1 MLENMKRTSLQRPVL
16 PHWLD
21 DSLAHAPMFD
31 SSSSPE
37 ARVTFI
43 DHEDGFFLKRA
54 KLGTLQREAELT
66 RFFHERG
73 LAAETLRYDQDPR
86 HSCDW
91 LLTKRLPG
99 EDCTASQYME
109 QPERLA
115 DLMAERLA
123 ALHTMPTDGCPV
135 PDHTTRYLERAKE
148 GRRIGRVDPSFFT
161 DMFGPASLSEIHRVI
176 VERKHLL
183 HTDTLLHGDYCL
195 PNIILDDWRFSGFM
209 DLDSGG
215 VGDRHV
221 DVFWALWTLRFNL
234 HTDRYDNR
242 FLDAYGRERVDFDVL
257 PLIAAIEVFG

>member
-1 MLENMKRTSLQRPVL
+1 MAR
-16 PHWLD
+16 
-21 DSLAHAPMFD
+21 APMFD

-43 DHEDGFFLKRA
+43 DAHGGFFLKRA
-54 KLGTLQREAELT
+54 GLGTLGREVELT
-66 RFFHERG
+66 RFFHARG
-73 LAAETLRYDQDPR
+73 LAAEVLRYEQDTA
-86 HSCDW
+86 HGCDW
-91 LLTKRLPG
+91 MLTGRLSG
-99 EDCTASQYME
+99 EDCTAAQYME
-109 QPERLA
+109 QPERLV

-123 ALHTMPTDGCPV
+123 LLHAMPADGCPV
-135 PDHTTRYLERAKE
+135 PDHTSQYLARAEE
-148 GRRIGRVDPSFFT
+148 GRRIGRADPSFYT
-161 DMFGPASLSEIHRVI
+161 DMFGSVSLDEIQRVI
-176 VERKHLL
+176 VERRGLL

-195 PNIILDDWRFSGFM
+195 PNIILDDWRFSGFV

-242 FLDAYGRERVDFDVL
+242 FLDAYGRARIDPDVL